1 MKMQLNIDLIF
12 DRINKGIKESVESL
26 HDYPGDIGL
35 AGGRSLI
42 AEFFNKDSIT
52 EERINLIY
60 FNDSDYY
67 RISDHL
73 IARRGKGK
81 GLYLAGVPYDASK
94 ENGFF
99 LRFNKISATECEFIV
114 EEKVSLSSKD
124 SNLRLYEDD
133 HVVNRKDLSYRE
145 LIDLMTRIR
154 QCTPE
159 TLLESMFPRMLDSRK
174 VKFSKICDENGK
186 IKDEYK
192 DEDIYELFEKTISR
206 EDFDHN
212 MFTLGILE
220 DSLPLMNRG
229 WSKSYKFTIDISD
242 AIMTLD
248 ESQKNAIPAIE
259 NRIREALIENI
270 PSSIETR
277 VINRLD
283 LSEIAENIAIRDAR
297 CEIGISAEIE
307 DFDGDVE
314 ELAVK
319 ILEFRPRD
327 NIIFGTSDG
336 AKQIV
341 SLRKSLNSGDRPDHY
356 RLRLYYD
363 VTIDGRDNHM
373 ICKDGHVMWLE
384 DFIENAMI
392 ENQLSEGWYDMVR
405 DEIFRTYHET
415 SIYNWDSNIIL
426 ELDFSDL
433 FE

>member
-1 MKMQLNIDLIF
+1 MLK
-12 DRINKGIKESVESL
+12 K
-26 HDYPGDIGL
+26 
-35 AGGRSLI
+35 
-42 AEFFNKDSIT
+42 
-52 EERINLIY
+52 
-60 FNDSDYY
+60 
-67 RISDHL
+67 
-73 IARRGKGK
+73 
-81 GLYLAGVPYDASK
+81 
-94 ENGFF
+94 
-99 LRFNKISATECEFIV
+99 
-114 EEKVSLSSKD
+114 KVSLSSKD

-159 TLLESMFPRMLDSRK
+159 TLLESMFPRISDSRK
-174 VKFSKICDENGK
+174 VKFSKICNEDGK

-192 DEDIYELFEKTISR
+192 DEDIYDLFEKTISR

-259 NRIREALIENI
+259 NRIREALIEKI
-270 PSSIETR
+270 PDSIETR

-314 ELAVK
+314 ALAVK